1 MIGRGSMRKQ
11 EKFIMWPPYF
21 DSTRTRG
28 EGRRVPKNL
37 AIPYP
42 KISEAKAAADELHL
56 NCEEKVDVAFPKTP
70 WLKSGMILV
79 DKKKSKE
86 ETIREI
92 AGKLLKIRSATA
104 AK

>member
-1 MIGRGSMRKQ
+1 MRKQ
-11 EKFIMWPPYF
+11 GKIILWPTYF

-37 AIPYP
+37 AIPSP
-42 KISEAKAAADELHL
+42 KFSEVKDAADELNL
-56 NCEEKVDVAFPKTP
+56 NCEPTADLAFPKSP

-86 ETIREI
+86 ETIKQI
-92 AGKLLKIRSATA
+92 AKQLLKIRSAPVT
-104 AK
+104 K